1 MHGGEQPGVTRR
13 NYGMTAIGALGV
25 LVGLTGCTG
34 DTTSRQTTTTHP
46 TDPHS
51 DTAPPPA
58 ASNHTTEL
66 SAEPAAQTSME
77 PTYTA
82 PDEHGV
88 VPRSDLP
95 PEFATADKQLE
106 AATVAQVQEFNDAMA
121 DDQWDL
127 PYLDEGTEDVEWS
140 YLKQLSASADEPEQF
155 AVNVS
160 VTTDPDGKYADL
172 TRFMGG
178 EERMLRNELGS
189 FYGRIIT
196 HTIDAVDEY
205 DKFKPGA
212 DWNDDDQVVQTLKYS
227 VFGAD
232 HGVMSATFLGLEEI
246 SDVLDYPSSRR
257 YRYAHEVAKDHVQ
270 TKAVVPTPVPT
281 TTSDR

>member
-34 DTTSRQTTTTHP
+34 DTTSRQTTTTQP
-46 TDPHS
+46 TDPGS

-140 YLKQLSASADEPEQF
+140 YLKRLSASADEPEQF
-155 AVNVS
+155 AVDVS

-172 TRFMGG
+172 T
-178 EERMLRNELGS
+178 
-189 FYGRIIT
+189 
-196 HTIDAVDEY
+196 Y

-212 DWNDDDQVVQTLKYS
+212 DWDDDDQVVQTLKYS

-232 HGVMSATFLGLEEI
+232 HGVMSVTFLGLEEI

-257 YRYAHEVAKDHVQ
+257 YRYVHEVAKDHVQ